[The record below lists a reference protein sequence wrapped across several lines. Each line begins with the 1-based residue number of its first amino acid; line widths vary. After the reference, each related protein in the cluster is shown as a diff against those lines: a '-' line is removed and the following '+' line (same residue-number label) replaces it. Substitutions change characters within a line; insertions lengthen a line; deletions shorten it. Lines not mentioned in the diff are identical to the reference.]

1 MTGAVSEDGS
11 WVGVRVA
18 RRIGDAAPRSRLRV
32 TGTVTA
38 VEVTTVG
45 GSVSL
50 RCFLDDGTGQ
60 VALLFLGRREVT
72 GMQRGARCTAE
83 GTVQKEGGQ
92 FVVWNPIWRIEA

>member
-1 MTGAVSEDGS
+1 MTCATSDDGS
-11 WVGVRVA
+11 WVGVPVV
-18 RRIGDAAPRSRLRV
+18 RRIGEAAPRSRLRV

-38 VEVTTVG
+38 VDVTTVG

-60 VALLFLGRREVT
+60 VALVFLGRRAVT
-72 GMQRGARCTAE
+72 GMQRGARCSAE
-83 GTVQKEGGQ
+83 GTVQQEGGQ